1 MADYTLYNRLRS
13 GGAVVEAALSW
24 AGADF
29 ELVELDSLIGTPL
42 PESFKGTNP
51 WGQVP
56 TLVLPDASIMTE
68 TAAILIYLNSA
79 FPNSDLGPPAGTLEH
94 ARFTRW
100 IVFAAVNVYES
111 QLRTSYTFRFTDEQS
126 AEEGIKRAARKRLDD
141 ALTLLDS
148 TYGDAPFL
156 LGDSPSIADVYFAMF
171 AQWYKGQ
178 HELPK
183 LRALSQAFSQIEAVR
198 DVWVR
203 HYG

>member
-13 GGAVVEAALSW
+13 GGAVVEAALRW

-111 QLRTSYTFRFTDEQS
+111 QLRTSYTFRFTDEQN

-156 LGDSPSIADVYFAMF
+156 LGDSPCIADVYFAMF

-178 HELPK
+178 RELPK

-198 DVWVR
+198 DVWNR

>member
-13 GGAVVEAALSW
+13 GGAVVEAALRW

-148 TYGDAPFL
+148 SYGDAPFL
-156 LGDSPSIADVYFAMF
+156 LGDSPCIADVYFAMF
-171 AQWYKGQ
+171 TQWYKGQ
-178 HELPK
+178 RELPK

>member
-13 GGAVVEAALSW
+13 GGAVVEAALRW

-29 ELVELDSLIGTPL
+29 ELVEPDSLIGTPL

-94 ARFTRW
+94 ARF
-100 IVFAAVNVYES
+100 NVGS
-111 QLRTSYTFRFTDEQS
+111 CLLPLTFM
-126 AEEGIKRAARKRLDD
+126 
-141 ALTLLDS
+141 
-148 TYGDAPFL
+148 
-156 LGDSPSIADVYFAMF
+156 SPSFERPTRFGSRMNKAPRKV
-171 AQWYKGQ
+171 
-178 HELPK
+178 
-183 LRALSQAFSQIEAVR
+183 
-198 DVWVR
+198 
-203 HYG
+203 